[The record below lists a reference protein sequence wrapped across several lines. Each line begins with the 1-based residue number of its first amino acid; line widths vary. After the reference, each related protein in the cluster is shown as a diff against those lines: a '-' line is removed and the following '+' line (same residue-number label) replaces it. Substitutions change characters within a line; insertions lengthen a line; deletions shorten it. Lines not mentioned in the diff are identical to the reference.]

1 MTIRNRRGAFL
12 AAVAMLVCLPM
23 TGLAQSGDI
32 RSVIL
37 LIPDGMSVDGVTLAR
52 WYRGGAPLA
61 LDALACGLVRTYSS
75 DAPIADSAP
84 AATAMAT
91 GFKSHTGYIGVLP
104 DAADMPG
111 QRPIRPEERKK
122 PVATVLEA
130 ARQAGKTAGL
140 IATSELMHATPA
152 AFASHDPSRKN
163 YDAFSEQMLYNRV
176 DVLLGGG
183 RKFFGPAG
191 RKDGEDLLAEAR
203 KMGYILVSTPA
214 EMAALKPAAGQKV
227 LGLFA
232 PEAMAYDFDRD
243 PAREPSL
250 AEMTRKALEILALD
264 PDGFFL
270 MVEGSKVDWAA
281 HANDPVGIVSDIL
294 AFDAAVAAA
303 LAFAEKDGRTA
314 VLAASDHGNSGLT
327 IGDGSTSTSYD
338 KQALGFFLEPLK
350 RARRTGEGLEGLLA
364 SDRANA
370 AQVLAEFYGVTDLSA
385 EELQAIRQAK
395 LGSLN
400 YTVGPMIAARSH
412 LGFTTLGHTGEEVVL
427 YAYDPSGGR
436 PMGVIENSDIALIIA
451 RYLGVKLRRATERL
465 FQEASAAFQAR
476 GAAVREDESDPNNP
490 VLVVR
495 KGSREIRLPQ
505 NKSYALVGGKSIPL
519 EGVTVFNGEHW
530 YVGQGAVDL
539 IP

>member
-1 MTIRNRRGAFL
+1 MAVSAQTGP
-12 AAVAMLVCLPM
+12 AA
-23 TGLAQSGDI
+23 I

-61 LDALACGLVRTYSS
+61 LDGLACGLVRTYSS

-91 GFKSHTGYIGVLP
+91 GYKSHTGYIGVLP

-111 QRPIRPEERKK
+111 QRPIHQGEQKR

-130 ARQAGKTAGL
+130 ARLAGKATGL

-163 YDAFSEQMLYNRV
+163 YDALSEQMLHNRV

-183 RKFFGPAG
+183 RKFFQPAG
-191 RKDGEDLLAEAR
+191 RRDGEDLLAEAR
-203 KMGYILVSTPA
+203 KLGYILVSTPA
-214 EMAALKPAAGQKV
+214 ELAALKPAPGQKV
-227 LGLFA
+227 LGLFT
-232 PEAMAYDFDRD
+232 PEAMAYDLDRD
-243 PAREPSL
+243 PSWEPSL
-250 AEMTRKALEILALD
+250 AEMTRKALEVLAWD

-294 AFDAAVAAA
+294 AFDAAVAEA

-327 IGDGSTSTSYD
+327 IGDASTSATYD
-338 KQALGFFLEPLK
+338 KQTLAFFLEPLK
-350 RARRTGEGLEGLLA
+350 RARRTGEGLESLLA

-370 AQVLAEFYGVTDLSA
+370 AQAMAEFYGVTDLSA
-385 EELQAIRQAK
+385 EELKAIRQAK
-395 LGSLN
+395 PGSLN

-412 LGFTTLGHTGEEVVL
+412 LGFTTGGHTGEDVVL
-427 YAYDPSGGR
+427 YA
-436 PMGVIENSDIALIIA
+436 
-451 RYLGVKLRRATERL
+451 
-465 FQEASAAFQAR
+465 
-476 GAAVREDESDPNNP
+476 
-490 VLVVR
+490 
-495 KGSREIRLPQ
+495 
-505 NKSYALVGGKSIPL
+505 
-519 EGVTVFNGEHW
+519 
-530 YVGQGAVDL
+530 
-539 IP
+539 